1 MGRYFGTDGVR
12 GVANDTLTPQFAL
25 ELGRAVG
32 SELATAQEHL
42 APGEAGRPLVVIG
55 RDPRRS
61 GAMLESALAA
71 GLCSVGVDVWRLGV
85 VTTPAVA
92 WIARHARASAGIVI
106 SASHN
111 PAPDNGIKIFSGAGF
126 KLPDAEEEAIEARLD
141 RLGASPASTALGS
154 GEPDDLPR
162 PTGVELGRIED
173 RPDEVDAYL
182 RFLVGLL
189 PERLEGLRLV
199 VDCAHGAAARL
210 APRVLRE
217 LGATVVAI
225 GVEPDGDNINAGV
238 GSTHLGPLIARVQAE
253 GADLGLAFDGD
264 ADRCLAVDPEGK
276 AVDGDHIMLLCLQ
289 HLRRTGQLA
298 SADIVCTVM
307 SNLGFEEAIAREGG
321 VAVRAKVG
329 DRYVLEEMQ
338 RRGIRI
344 GGEQSGHVIF
354 LDHNTTGDGLV
365 TALRLLAAVKAAD
378 RPLAE
383 LVAQMT
389 VYPQILENL
398 RVESVDSWRERPG
411 IEAALDEAAARLE
424 GRGRLLVRASG
435 TEPLIRVMAE
445 GRDPLLVRQVV
456 DDLLAVLRQLLAI
469 EAATR

>member
-12 GVANDTLTPQFAL
+12 GIANETLTPQFAL

-32 SELATAQEHL
+32 SELATAQMPL
-42 APGEAGRPLVVIG
+42 SPDGSARPLVVIG

-126 KLPDAEEEAIEARLD
+126 KLPDAEEEAIEALLD

-162 PTGVELGRIED
+162 PTGVALGRIED
-173 RPDEVDAYL
+173 RPDEVEAYV
-182 RFLVGLL
+182 RFLVALL
-189 PERLEGLRLV
+189 PERLVGMRLV
-199 VDCAHGAAARL
+199 IDCAHGAAARL
-210 APRVLRE
+210 APRVLAE
-217 LGATVVAI
+217 LGAEVVAI
-225 GVEPDGDNINAGV
+225 GVEPDGDNINDGV
-238 GSTHLGPLIARVQAE
+238 GSTHLGPLIERVRAE

-264 ADRCLAVDPEGK
+264 ADRCLAVDRDGK

-365 TALRLLAAVKAAD
+365 TALRFLAALKAAD
-378 RPLAE
+378 RSLAE
-383 LVAQMT
+383 LAAQMT

-398 RVESVDSWRERPG
+398 RVQSIDGWQERPG
-411 IEAALDEAAARLE
+411 VETALAGAASRLE
-424 GRGRLLVRASG
+424 GCGRLLVRASG

-445 GRDPLLVRQVV
+445 GQDPRLVRQVV
-456 DDLLAVLRQLLAI
+456 DDLVGSLRRLLDVSP
-469 EAATR
+469 AAR